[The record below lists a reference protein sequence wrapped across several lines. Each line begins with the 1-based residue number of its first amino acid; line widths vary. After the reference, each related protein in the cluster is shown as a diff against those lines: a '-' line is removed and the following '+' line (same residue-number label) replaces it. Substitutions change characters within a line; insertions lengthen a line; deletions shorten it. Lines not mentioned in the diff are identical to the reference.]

1 MAPRPGTSTTLAHA
15 MRIGLLVSENR
26 RFRKPKV
33 PETSEQNIA
42 NYSHKPEK
50 HEMGG
55 TTRNEAEP
63 LPVARFLRRTG
74 VSP

>member
-1 MAPRPGTSTTLAHA
+1 

-50 HEMGG
+50 H
-55 TTRNEAEP
+55 
-63 LPVARFLRRTG
+63 
-74 VSP
+74 